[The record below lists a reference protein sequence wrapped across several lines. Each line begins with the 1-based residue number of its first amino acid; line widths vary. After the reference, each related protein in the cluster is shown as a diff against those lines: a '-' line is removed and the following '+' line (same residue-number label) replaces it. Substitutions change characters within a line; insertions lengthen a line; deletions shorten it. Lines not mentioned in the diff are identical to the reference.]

1 MTDDEKIKILAKAI
15 LYLAKNTNVAWETE
29 WDFKQQKWT
38 GLKMVDFEN
47 ELNEIIK
54 E

>member
-1 MTDDEKIKILAKAI
+1 MTNDEKIKILAKAI
-15 LYLAKNTNVAWETE
+15 LYLAQHTSVAWETE

-38 GLKMVDFEN
+38 GLKMADFEN
-47 ELNEIIK
+47 ELNEMMK